1 MALVYGV
8 SGAGVSGNS
17 NPIPGPAAYYVSG
30 PQVTLVAGVSQPS
43 GGNTS
48 SQFLANDANTVI
60 LTSDSGAYLL
70 ITG

>member
-30 PQVTLVAGVSQPS
+30 PQVTLVAGVSHPS

-48 SQFLANDANTVI
+48 SQFLANDANTAI
-60 LTSDSGAYLL
+60 LTNDAGTNHL
-70 ITG
+70 TT